1 MEIEDKLEQL
11 LIECTVNP
19 EFSGQAVYELV
30 THFERNNLSQYCLII
45 IKQVLAQKEYEGQ
58 GSEVIPF
65 LLDFLAESDYLK
77 AIEERDSDSAIQ
89 LAILLFK
96 MLYVL
101 ELDELKQIEL

>member
-1 MEIEDKLEQL
+1 MQIEDKLEQL

-19 EFSGQAVYELV
+19 EFSGQTVYELV
-30 THFERNNLSQYCLII
+30 YHFEHNNLNQYCLII
-45 IKQVLAQKEYEGQ
+45 IKQVLAQKEYSGQ
-58 GSEVIPF
+58 DSEVVPF

-77 AIEERDSDSAIQ
+77 SIEERDSDSGIQ

-101 ELDELKQIEL
+101 ELEEIRKIEL